1 MSSPS
6 LPSRLQLLQFADHFR
21 SEMVPLGNRIC
32 YFAAAVPL
40 SEDDRRELLE
50 EPVAALP
57 PALAALL
64 PEIRIFLVPYL
75 CRSRARHKR
84 ESGDTFIATEPPES
98 DESVPS
104 STVLGRDGAVL
115 AFAVKGAEVADHH
128 YRFYRAIAELAAD
141 LLPGGIPKDYVA
153 LLEAELK
160 AGVHGEVDDAS
171 WRLKNELT
179 RRDRNFKRPTD
190 RLRQYVRQSFIDT
203 LTLYLHGICC
213 DIDVEPGPRQIPSNY
228 LRKRLQLLKELFPP
242 PQGYAV
248 FPEDL

>member
-1 MSSPS
+1 
-6 LPSRLQLLQFADHFR
+6 
-21 SEMVPLGNRIC
+21 
-32 YFAAAVPL
+32 
-40 SEDDRRELLE
+40 
-50 EPVAALP
+50 
-57 PALAALL
+57 
-64 PEIRIFLVPYL
+64 
-75 CRSRARHKR
+75 
-84 ESGDTFIATEPPES
+84 
-98 DESVPS
+98 
-104 STVLGRDGAVL
+104 
-115 AFAVKGAEVADHH
+115 VKGAEVADHH
-128 YRFYRAIAELAAD
+128 YRFYRAIAELVAD
-141 LLPGGIPKDYVA
+141 SLPGGIPKEYEA

-190 RLRQYVRQSFIDT
+190 RLREYVRQSFIDT